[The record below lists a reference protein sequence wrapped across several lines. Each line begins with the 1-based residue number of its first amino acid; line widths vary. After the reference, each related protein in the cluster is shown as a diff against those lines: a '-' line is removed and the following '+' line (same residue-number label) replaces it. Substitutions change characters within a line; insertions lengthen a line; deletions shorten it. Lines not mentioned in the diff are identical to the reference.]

1 MALSLRRVQGLRL
14 VPDDGNYGDPL
25 DPADRLPA
33 SGYAIADAS
42 GTKLSWEQLT
52 AMDLIPFGLEL
63 DTPWDE
69 RLRDHRFDPGQLLK
83 LTYDAEAR
91 PFPKVRVWD
100 GAGSWRIG
108 CLGGA
113 SYWGMV
119 TQLIDRWRDD
129 DPFSAMVLTEGIR
142 EGVRIHETVLVGPA
156 ETISELHRSLVDR

>member
-1 MALSLRRVQGLRL
+1 MALSLRRVQDLRL

-25 DPADRLPA
+25 EPADQLPA

-52 AMDLIPFGLEL
+52 TMDLVPFGLEL

-83 LTYDAEAR
+83 LTYDPKAR
-91 PFPKVRVWD
+91 PLPKVRVWD

-108 CLGGA
+108 CLGV

-119 TQLIDRWRDD
+119 TKLLDRWRDD
-129 DPFSAMVLTEGIR
+129 DPFSALVLTEGIWQ
-142 EGVRIHETVLVGPA
+142 GVRIHETVLVGPA
-156 ETISELHRSLVDR
+156 KTISELHRSLVDP